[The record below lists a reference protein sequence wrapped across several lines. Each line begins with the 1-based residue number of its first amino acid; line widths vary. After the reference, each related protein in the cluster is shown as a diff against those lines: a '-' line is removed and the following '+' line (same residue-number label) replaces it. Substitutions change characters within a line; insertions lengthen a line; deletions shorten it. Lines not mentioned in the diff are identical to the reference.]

1 MHVGP
6 WMNRS
11 NVITLLLAAIA
22 AAWLA
27 AAPAQTT
34 QSAPEQVTTSRQKP
48 TSLSAP
54 TDAEL
59 KSFAGAV
66 VEVHRINDSYI
77 PKLEAAST
85 PDEEQKLEA
94 AAFLVLIRV
103 LIVNLMQTGLGM
115 GDNQLA
121 NEILYRQRRKVRP
134 HRAPQVV
141 DYPARDSAELVYAF
155 LGF

>member
-66 VEVHRINDSYI
+66 VEVHRINDAYI
-77 PKLEAAST
+77 PKLEAAGT

-94 AAFLVLIRV
+94 AALREMVEAV
-103 LIVNLMQTGLGM
+103 EKEGLTV
-115 GDNQLA
+115 DKYE
-121 NEILYRQRRKVRP
+121 EILTQAQNNRDIV
-134 HRAPQVV
+134 HRLKQPL
-141 DYPARDSAELVYAF
+141 RDALSRVWT
-155 LGF
+155 